1 MKRIKGQDVNL
12 FIDEAVVAGSTSCTF
27 TLTAN
32 TADAAS
38 KTDPGDGM
46 WDNPEFQNYSWQ
58 MGNESFV
65 TSAAGLQTLLQKV
78 ISGDAEV
85 GVRFQVGMD
94 VSFTGR
100 AIITQLQVSAS
111 NGDKAQLSLS
121 LEGCTPLASDDGM
134 IDVVKQKTTPIKGKT
149 MMLAMQTGSEYH
161 TLAASTSHTLNV
173 SVQTAEV
180 TTKDDNDMG
189 TYKEITGK
197 SVSLSTENLVTV
209 KERPTQVTGVTFS
222 ELMAKAM
229 EGETVKLAFGYYS
242 ASLGKEAGNDADWG
256 AANTVLLSG
265 DFVCTSLSANGANK
279 ENATYSAEFSGKGM
293 PTLA

>member
-1 MKRIKGQDVNL
+1 MERIKGQDVNL

-27 TLTAN
+27 TLSAN

-78 ISGDAEV
+78 ISGDAKV
-85 GVRFQVGMD
+85 GVHFQVGAD
-94 VSFTGR
+94 VSFSGT

-121 LEGCTPLASDDGM
+121 LEGCTPLESEAGL
-134 IDVVKQKTTPIKGKT
+134 IDLVQQKTTPIKGKA
-149 MMLAMQTGSEYH
+149 MMLAMQTDTAYH
-161 TLAASTSHTLNV
+161 TFAASTSHTLTV

-209 KERPTQVTGVTFS
+209 KNRPSQVTGVTFS

-242 ASLGKEAGNDADWG
+242 ASIGKEAGSDADWG
-256 AANTVLLSG
+256 SANTVLLSG

-279 ENATYSAEFSGKGM
+279 ENSTYSAEFSGKGM